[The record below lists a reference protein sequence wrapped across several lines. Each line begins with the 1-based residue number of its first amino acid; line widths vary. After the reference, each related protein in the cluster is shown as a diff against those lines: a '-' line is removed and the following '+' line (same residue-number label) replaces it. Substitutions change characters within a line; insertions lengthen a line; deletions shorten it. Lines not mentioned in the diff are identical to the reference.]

1 MKLKT
6 SVSPIRLRLGVLSKR
21 LATAALG
28 VRLRTV
34 VLSKRL
40 AVAVGDFIKFLI
52 LADTASTADALSR
65 AASKPLSDSVAASES
80 IGVVPNKSPIDGV
93 ATFDDGLYFDQ
104 DYVIGAPSAQTYTLG
119 TQVVFAVSKPV
130 TDPVSTVDA
139 KAISLQRSFSESTN
153 VTDDIN
159 GALSEDD
166 QLIEFFKSLENQAA
180 LVDADRKYVMS
191 KILAEIPA
199 AASSGTLY
207 SQGYTVDMSYFLE
220 DYVGESRAFS

>member
-1 MKLKT
+1 MKLRT
-6 SVSPIRLRLGVLSKR
+6 SLNPFKR
-21 LATAALG
+21 LATAILG
-28 VRLRTV
+28 IRLRV
-34 VLSKRL
+34 VI
-40 AVAVGDFIKFLI
+40 GDFLEFLI
-52 LADTASTADALSR
+52 FTDAAKTADALSR

-80 IGVVPNKSPIDGV
+80 IGVVPNKGLLDGA
-93 ATFDDGLYFDQ
+93 ATFDGALYFDE
-104 DYVIGAPSAQTYTLG
+104 DYVVGAPLAPTYTLG
-119 TQVVFAVSKPV
+119 AQIALAVSKPV
-130 TDPVSTVDA
+130 PDAVSTVDA
-139 KAISLQRSFSESTN
+139 KAISFQRSFSESAN

>member
-1 MKLKT
+1 MKLKI

-34 VLSKRL
+34 ALSKRL
-40 AVAVGDFIKFLI
+40 AVAVGDFIKAI
-52 LADTASTADALSR
+52 YPVDTVSATESIGVVPNKGLF
-65 AASKPLSDSVAASES
+65 DSAIASES
-80 IGVVPNKSPIDGV
+80 IGVVPSKGLFDGI
-93 ATFDDGLYFDQ
+93 ATFDDQLYFDE
-104 DYVIGAPSAQTYTLG
+104 DYVVGAPAAPTYTLG
-119 TQVVFAVSKPV
+119 RQVELAVSKPV
-130 TDPVSTVDA
+130 SDA
-139 KAISLQRSFSESTN
+139 MSAAEVKTISFQRSFSESTN
-153 VTDDIN
+153 VTDDVN

-166 QLIEFFKSLENQAA
+166 QLIEFFKSLSNQVA
-180 LVDADRKYVMS
+180 LVDADRRYVMS

-207 SQGYTVDMSYFLE
+207 SQGYTVDMSYFAE

>member
-1 MKLKT
+1 MRLKT

-21 LATAALG
+21 LATATLG

-34 VLSKRL
+34 ALSKRL
-40 AVAVGDFIKFLI
+40 AVAVGDFVKFLVF
-52 LADTASTADALSR
+52 ADTAGTTDALTS

-80 IGVVPNKSPIDGV
+80 IGVVPNKSPFDGV
-93 ATFDDGLYFDQ
+93 ATFDDQVYFAE
-104 DYVIGAPSAQTYTLG
+104 DYVVGAPAAQTYTLG
-119 TQVVFAVSKPV
+119 AQVTFEIFKPV
-130 TDPVSTVDA
+130 PDVVSAAEV
-139 KAISLQRSFSESTN
+139 KSISFQRSFSESTN
-153 VTDDIN
+153 VTDDVN

-180 LVDADRKYVMS
+180 LIDADRSYVMS

-207 SQGYTVDMSYFLE
+207 SQGYTVDMSYFAE

>member
-1 MKLKT
+1 MRLKT

-21 LATAALG
+21 LATATLG

-34 VLSKRL
+34 ALSKRL
-40 AVAVGDFIKFLI
+40 AVAVGDFIKFLTF
-52 LADTASTADALSR
+52 ADTASTADALTR

-80 IGVVPNKSPIDGV
+80 IGIVPNKQPLDVV
-93 ATFDDGLYFDQ
+93 ATFDDQLYFDQ
-104 DYVIGAPSAQTYTLG
+104 DYVVGAPGTQTYTLG
-119 TQVVFAVSKPV
+119 TQVIREVSKPI
-130 TDPVSTVDA
+130 TDPVSAAEA
-139 KAISLQRSFSESTN
+139 KAISFQRSFSESTN
-153 VTDDIN
+153 VTDDVN

-180 LVDADRKYVMS
+180 LVDADRSYVMS
-191 KILAEIPA
+191 RILAEIPA

-207 SQGYTVDMSYFLE
+207 SQGYTVDMSYFAE

>member
-21 LATAALG
+21 LATATLG

-34 VLSKRL
+34 ALSKRL
-40 AVAVGDFIKFLI
+40 AVAVGDFIKALI
-52 LADTASTADALSR
+52 FADTAR
-65 AASKPLSDSVAASES
+65 ATESIGVVPSKGLFDSAAASES
-80 IGVVPNKSPIDGV
+80 IGVVPNKGLFDGA
-93 ATFDDGLYFDQ
+93 ATFDDQLYFAE
-104 DYVIGAPSAQTYTLG
+104 DYVIGAPAAPTYTLG
-119 TQVVFAVSKPV
+119 RQIELAVSKPV
-130 TDPVSTVDA
+130 SDAVSAAEA
-139 KAISLQRSFSESTN
+139 KAISFQRSFSESTN
-153 VTDDIN
+153 VTDDVN

-180 LVDADRKYVMS
+180 LVDADRSYVMS
-191 KILAEIPA
+191 KILAEIPT

-207 SQGYTVDMSYFLE
+207 SQGYTVDMSYFAE

>member
-1 MKLKT
+1 MRLKT

-21 LATAALG
+21 LATATLG

-34 VLSKRL
+34 ALSKRL
-40 AVAVGDFIKFLI
+40 AVAVGDFIKLLVF
-52 LADTASTADALSR
+52 ADAASTADALSR

-80 IGVVPNKSPIDGV
+80 IGIVPNKGLLDGV
-93 ATFDDGLYFDQ
+93 ATFDDQLYFDE
-104 DYVIGAPSAQTYTLG
+104 DYVVGAPAAPTYTLG
-119 TQVVFAVSKPV
+119 RQVEFAVSKPIF
-130 TDPVSTVDA
+130 DPVSTADA
-139 KAISLQRSFSESTN
+139 KAISFQRSFSESTN
-153 VTDDIN
+153 VTDDVN

-180 LVDADRKYVMS
+180 LVDADRSYVMS

-199 AASSGTLY
+199 AASSGLLY
-207 SQGYTVDMSYFLE
+207 IQDYTVDMSYFAE

>member
-1 MKLKT
+1 MRLKT

-21 LATAALG
+21 LATATLG
-28 VRLRTV
+28 IRLRTV
-34 VLSKRL
+34 ALSKRL
-40 AVAVGDFIKFLI
+40 AVAVGDFIKFLVFT
-52 LADTASTADALSR
+52 DTASTTDALSR
-65 AASKPLSDSVAASES
+65 AISKPLSDSTTASES
-80 IGVVPNKSPIDGV
+80 IGIVPNKRPFDFV
-93 ATFDDGLYFDQ
+93 ATFDDQLYFDE

-119 TQVVFAVSKPV
+119 TQVVFEVSKPIS
-130 TDPVSTVDA
+130 DPVSTADA
-139 KAISLQRSFSESTN
+139 KAISFQRSFSESTN
-153 VTDDIN
+153 VTDDVN

-180 LVDADRKYVMS
+180 LVDADRSYIMS

-207 SQGYTVDMSYFLE
+207 SQGYTVDMSYFAE